1 MAIKRDILVSI
12 LSSITVV
19 SYGIL
24 TTFLL
29 PHFISVKDYGFYRL
43 FMLFVGYVGFFH
55 LGMLDGIQ
63 LFFGGKD
70 LFKLPLNE
78 VSNSFYGFFCIEAFV
93 CLAVV
98 LYGLFSGD
106 SLIVFFGLAI
116 FSINGFN
123 FFIYLYQST
132 GKIGEAALLNI
143 AVYIILLAANL
154 VCLFAFRLTNYM
166 VYVVNQFSVF
176 FLVLIFTIF
185 RFQSRYHLLSY
196 EKAGDVPGII
206 RKLVSKGFVLML
218 SNILYIGV
226 LSLDKLFIRYN
237 FSIELFSFYSFAFA
251 VLVIGN
257 SVFMAVGNSIF
268 FHFRSTLNSDEIQ
281 LFFQIVISFISI
293 GSSAVFF
300 IAGLITNF
308 LPKYESSIVF
318 IRILIPSIL
327 PMALIGLIIFNMFKL
342 EHKLWLLVKVLL
354 AVNLVSLAMYFLV
367 TQVYNSELSV
377 AYSFTLTTYLLLLL
391 SIFALRM
398 KLNRE
403 IWVFILFYL
412 VVYFATVSLKNN
424 TIAVILYGSI
434 GLFANGLLWR
444 SHIAKLNFNPLSQK
458 R

>member
-268 FHFRSTLNSDEIQ
+268 FHFRSTLKSDEIQ
-281 LFFQIVISFISI
+281 LFFPY
-293 GSSAVFF
+293 AV
-300 IAGLITNF
+300 
-308 LPKYESSIVF
+308 
-318 IRILIPSIL
+318 
-327 PMALIGLIIFNMFKL
+327 
-342 EHKLWLLVKVLL
+342 
-354 AVNLVSLAMYFLV
+354 
-367 TQVYNSELSV
+367 
-377 AYSFTLTTYLLLLL
+377 
-391 SIFALRM
+391 M
-398 KLNRE
+398 K
-403 IWVFILFYL
+403 
-412 VVYFATVSLKNN
+412 
-424 TIAVILYGSI
+424 
-434 GLFANGLLWR
+434 
-444 SHIAKLNFNPLSQK
+444 
-458 R
+458 